1 MKKQCVV
8 SQKIKK
14 RLNAI
19 LDPKFHELYYEDAD
33 HWFTIGHENAHSLG
47 PKDGDAGLGKY
58 RNIIEENKADM
69 VSLSMLDF
77 IEELSK
83 KDFDVYLDR
92 FHISE
97 IVYGRL
103 FRNYDNDE
111 MSNII
116 DDKLSKIK
124 NLKLIFIT
132 SDYYHLDKIKEKEKL
147 NEYLSIQNMFR
158 KEIMKSKIKDK
169 EIINN
174 NY

>member
-1 MKKQCVV
+1 MIYIVEGSNRVGKTTYIKE
-8 SQKIKK
+8 KIKENDIYI
-14 RLNAI
+14 RNRYV
-19 LDPKFHELYYEDAD
+19 LDYMID
-33 HWFTIGHENAHSLG
+33 HKHDSL
-47 PKDGDAGLGKY
+47 
-58 RNIIEENKADM
+58 IS
-69 VSLSMLDF
+69 SLSMLDF

-103 FRNYDNDE
+103 FRKYDNYE
-111 MSNII
+111 MSYII
-116 DDKLSKIK
+116 DDKLSKIE

-158 KEIMKSKIKDK
+158 KEIIKSKIKDK